1 MGRKEITTKED
12 LMKVIEEIKISMI
25 FQFLKV
31 YQNNIAVISKIN
43 CSLSVRRKRCK
54 NVLIRLAVK
63 ARGSEV

>member
-1 MGRKEITTKED
+1 MTEV
-12 LMKVIEEIKISMI
+12 LMWRMI

>member
-1 MGRKEITTKED
+1 
-12 LMKVIEEIKISMI
+12 MI

-54 NVLIRLAVK
+54 NVLIE
-63 ARGSEV
+63 SELEEKKEEKEEKENKWYHIFKRKK